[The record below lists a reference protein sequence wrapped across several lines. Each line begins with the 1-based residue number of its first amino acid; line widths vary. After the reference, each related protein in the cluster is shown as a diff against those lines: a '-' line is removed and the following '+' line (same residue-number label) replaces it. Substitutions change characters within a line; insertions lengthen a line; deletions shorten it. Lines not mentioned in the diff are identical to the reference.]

1 MLKKLNFLLSKKER
15 RVLLLL
21 LFMSLFFSVIEVVG
35 IGAIMPFIAIA
46 TNPDL
51 IAENKYLKY
60 IYNLFQ
66 IDSEQSFIIYFGVL
80 LIIFYVFRALYTVF
94 HGYMINKFS
103 MGKYLT
109 LTNKLFSAYL
119 SMPYIIFVNKNSAS
133 LSKAIITEAGQ
144 LAFIFRSVLTIIS
157 EVLVIVVMYILL
169 LIVDIEMTIVLT
181 IILGLQ
187 VLLLKFTISE
197 IIKKQGLKREYL
209 QGKLY
214 RKINEFVGNFKVI
227 KFTSNQDSLLQS
239 FSRNGVKYRKVHII
253 INTLKLIPRA
263 LLEAVGLSIIIG
275 VIVYIIAFHSN
286 PSSIIPI
293 ISMYAL
299 ALYRSLPAISRI
311 IDNYNDVLFHSSSID
326 VVYRELVQAYE
337 PDLNS
342 VICFNKSIRVENV
355 TFSYDKKIKVIDNLS
370 LTINKGDRVAFVG
383 SSGSGKSTIVDVI
396 CGIYRPNSGR
406 VLIDNQELDSSNI
419 AFWRGEIGYIP
430 QSIYLF
436 DGTIAQNVVFGR
448 EYNELKLINALKQA
462 SIYNFI
468 LKKDGL
474 NTMVGEG
481 GIQVSGGQKQRI
493 GIARALYGDPQIL
506 VLDEATS
513 ALDSA
518 TEEVIMDEIYKVSK
532 DKTLIIIAHR
542 LSTIERCDVKI
553 DLNEVV

>member
-21 LFMSLFFSVIEVVG
+21 LFMSLFLSVIEVVG
-35 IGAIMPFIAIA
+35 IGAIMPFIAMA

-383 SSGSGKSTIVDVI
+383 SSGSGKSTIANAIID
-396 CGIYRPNSGR
+396 
-406 VLIDNQELDSSNI
+406 LIDPP
-419 AFWRGEIGYIP
+419 GEITSGSIKIDNDEP
-430 QSIYLF
+430 ISKGVKLDIYLSPYICLMEPLRKMLF
-436 DGTIAQNVVFGR
+436 
-448 EYNELKLINALKQA
+448 L
-462 SIYNFI
+462 
-468 LKKDGL
+468 
-474 NTMVGEG
+474 
-481 GIQVSGGQKQRI
+481 
-493 GIARALYGDPQIL
+493 
-506 VLDEATS
+506 
-513 ALDSA
+513 
-518 TEEVIMDEIYKVSK
+518 EENIM
-532 DKTLIIIAHR
+532 
-542 LSTIERCDVKI
+542 
-553 DLNEVV
+553 N

>member
-21 LFMSLFFSVIEVVG
+21 LFMSLFLSVIEVVG
-35 IGAIMPFIAIA
+35 IGAIMPFIAMA

-493 GIARALYGDPQIL
+493 GIARALYGDPKIL

>member
-1 MLKKLNFLLSKKER
+1 
-15 RVLLLL
+15 
-21 LFMSLFFSVIEVVG
+21 
-35 IGAIMPFIAIA
+35 
-46 TNPDL
+46 
-51 IAENKYLKY
+51 
-60 IYNLFQ
+60 
-66 IDSEQSFIIYFGVL
+66 
-80 LIIFYVFRALYTVF
+80 
-94 HGYMINKFS
+94 
-103 MGKYLT
+103 
-109 LTNKLFSAYL
+109 
-119 SMPYIIFVNKNSAS
+119 
-133 LSKAIITEAGQ
+133 
-144 LAFIFRSVLTIIS
+144 
-157 EVLVIVVMYILL
+157 MYILL

-493 GIARALYGDPQIL
+493 GIARALYGDPKIL